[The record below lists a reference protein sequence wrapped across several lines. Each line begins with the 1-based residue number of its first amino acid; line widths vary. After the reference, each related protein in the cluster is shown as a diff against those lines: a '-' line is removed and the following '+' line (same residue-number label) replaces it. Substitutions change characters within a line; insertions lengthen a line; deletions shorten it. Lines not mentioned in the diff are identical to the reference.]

1 MKQPGHV
8 ALKALKL
15 FTHFTP
21 QQKERSISPK
31 GPTSSASHSFFQRLD
46 GTWSQVYAAEFSA
59 GWTMN
64 CGAITVC
71 HHGVVRKEGT
81 TNPVVQDLNQMSQ
94 IWEAQKILVSNPI
107 FQHENAIWKVKSC
120 NIPISRQSMWGA
132 K

>member
-71 HHGVVRKEGT
+71 HHGVVREEGT
-81 TNPVVQDLNQMSQ
+81 TNPVVQDLMFPQSN
-94 IWEAQKILVSNPI
+94 VSNLGSPKNPGLKPN
-107 FQHENAIWKVKSC
+107 F
-120 NIPISRQSMWGA
+120 PT
-132 K
+132 